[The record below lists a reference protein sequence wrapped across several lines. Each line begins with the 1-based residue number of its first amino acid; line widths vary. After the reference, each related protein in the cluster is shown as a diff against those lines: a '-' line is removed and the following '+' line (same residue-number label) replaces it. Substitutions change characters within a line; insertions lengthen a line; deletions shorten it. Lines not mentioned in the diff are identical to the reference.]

1 LRLLPVNFFHTSLVL
16 VVQIAVAPEIMVV
29 LPVELQHFPLL
40 LQLAVDRV
48 TLITLQVV
56 EEILLTVQEP
66 LVLLALRE
74 VLQAHNRSHIQA
86 AALLL
91 VFLKVALVQL
101 LTALF
106 MEEAELVGLQIRA
119 GLVLRVSVVLSI
131 FHGREVKN

>member
-1 LRLLPVNFFHTSLVL
+1 LAL

-40 LQLAVDRV
+40 LQLAVDKV

-56 EEILLTVQEP
+56 EEILLIVQEP
-66 LVLLALRE
+66 LVRLVAPGA
-74 VLQAHNRSHIQA
+74 VQAHNRSHIQA

-91 VFLKVALVQL
+91 VFLKAALAQL